1 MTDTDDTILNSCLR
15 IPDHV
20 VHRSFAAETV
30 VLNIKTGKYHGL
42 NPTAGRMLS
51 AFDDSMRIRDVAA
64 LIAEEYQ
71 EDQATVEADLVE
83 FCHDLLARE
92 LVEVV
97 VGETP

>member
-1 MTDTDDTILNSCLR
+1 MTEHDDAILNSRLR
-15 IPDHV
+15 VPDHV
-20 VHRSFAAETV
+20 VHRNFVAETV
-30 VLNIKTGKYHGL
+30 VLNLKTGKYHGL

-51 AFDDSMRIRDVAA
+51 AFDDSTRIRDVAA
-64 LIAEEYQ
+64 QIAEEYQ

-97 VGETP
+97 VDETP